1 MSHRDKAEKLPRKLR
16 PPNKNDLVCSQW
28 LRRGMASGPLYREE
42 DHSAAHISAV
52 GAVGELLPEETSP
65 LGAQRDGDAEV
76 LDDHGEVA
84 TDAAWQAI
92 HTACTSLRQSLLERD
107 GGKRWF

>member
-28 LRRGMASGPLYREE
+28 LRRGMASGPLYIEE

-52 GAVGELLPEETSP
+52 GELLPEET
-65 LGAQRDGDAEV
+65 AAREV
-76 LDDHGEVA
+76 E
-84 TDAAWQAI
+84 
-92 HTACTSLRQSLLERD
+92 SM
-107 GGKRWF
+107 